1 MLNRALRVAAGALLL
16 ALVASPAFAQV
27 TVRVTVEQ
35 ANIWRFNFLT
45 VVTVVRQGTILEVV
59 SRQGEWLEVVVP
71 RTAAG
76 DLRTGLIALRQVTVV
91 QGPLPNDLG
100 PGAAPRGAP
109 GQRPPVLS
117 IRPDTGLRGFADA
130 SFQWF
135 FARDSFNAIFD
146 RSWGNFFGGGA
157 EYRFR
162 NGLFGQGAI
171 RWFRDTGER
180 VAVADNE
187 VFPLGISDTVTI
199 VPISFTIGL
208 RYPSKGYSTY
218 VGGGAG
224 TYLYKETS
232 AFSESAEDLDDKFVS
247 YHVLFGVE
255 WRGNSFV
262 GIAGEVQI
270 TFVPSS
276 LTGPVAEAF
285 EETDLGGVEARI
297 KVVFGK

>member
-1 MLNRALRVAAGALLL
+1 MLNRVVRLAAGTLLF
-16 ALVASPAFAQV
+16 ALVASPAFAQA

-45 VVTVVRQGTILEVV
+45 VLTVVRQGTVLEVV
-59 SRQGEWLEVVVP
+59 SRRGEWLEVVVP
-71 RTAAG
+71 RAG
-76 DLRTGLIALRQVTVV
+76 ADLQTGLIALRQVAVV

-100 PGAAPRGAP
+100 TGAAPSSVP
-109 GQRPPVLS
+109 GQRPPALT
-117 IRPDTGLRGFADA
+117 IRPDTGLRGFGDA

-146 RSWGNFFGGGA
+146 RTWGNFFGGGA
-157 EYRFR
+157 EYRFG
-162 NGLFGQGAI
+162 NGVFGQGAI

-180 VAVADNE
+180 VVVADNE
-187 VFPLGISDTVTI
+187 VFPLGVPDTVTI
-199 VPISFTIGL
+199 VPISFTIGY
-208 RYPSKGYSTY
+208 RYPSRQYSTY
-218 VGGGAG
+218 VGAGAG

-232 AFSESAEDLDDKFVS
+232 EFSESADDLDEKFVS
-247 YHVLFGVE
+247 YHMLFGVE
-255 WRGNSFV
+255 WRGHSFI

-285 EETDLGGVEARI
+285 EEKDLGGVEARI